1 MARVWKIRVNN
12 KNQVTSTRLSINAYE
27 EEEFQSFIF
36 NKTQQFK
43 NQIQNHL
50 YKNLTISK
58 IAGLSFVSLPLNE
71 SKQIIDLGGGAGI
84 DYFISRELFDISQQW
99 KCLETEAM
107 CRVMIDKKLK
117 EDNLQFDTLENFLQ
131 YTKLELNFS
140 LYTNSALQYFES
152 PIKVLDSLLLRGPKK
167 VAIIRTPFVLEG
179 SELSTLQKSKFTK
192 NGPQVGELSNNK
204 EDISNL
210 VTIERLENIKK
221 VFQQHNYEIVCENTS
236 VGSFTHQKKFR
247 RSRKS
252 LIRTVDL
259 LARRM
264 N

>member
-1 MARVWKIRVNN
+1 MSRLRRTKIN
-12 KNQVTSTRLSINAYE
+12 KGNQVKASKLSINSYD

-36 NKTQQFK
+36 DKTQQFK
-43 NQIQNHL
+43 NQVQDHL

-58 IAGLSFVSLPLNE
+58 IAGLSFVSLPLNK

-84 DYFISRELFDISQQW
+84 DYFISRELFDICQQW

-117 EDNLQFDTLENFLQ
+117 EDNLQFDTLANFLQ

-140 LYTNSALQYFES
+140 LYTNSALQYFEN
-152 PIKVLDSLLLRGPKK
+152 PINVLDSLLLKGPKK

-179 SELSTLQKSKFTK
+179 SKLSTQQKSKFSK
-192 NGPQVGELSNNK
+192 NGPQVGELSDNK
-204 EDISNL
+204 KDISNF

-221 VFQQHNYEIVCENTS
+221 VFQQHNYEIVCENTA
-236 VGSFTHQKKFR
+236 VGSFTHQSKFLR
-247 RSRKS
+247 PRKS

-259 LARRM
+259 LAWRM

>member
-1 MARVWKIRVNN
+1 M
-12 KNQVTSTRLSINAYE
+12 
-27 EEEFQSFIF
+27 
-36 NKTQQFK
+36 
-43 NQIQNHL
+43 
-50 YKNLTISK
+50 
-58 IAGLSFVSLPLNE
+58 
-71 SKQIIDLGGGAGI
+71 
-84 DYFISRELFDISQQW
+84 
-99 KCLETEAM
+99 
-107 CRVMIDKKLK
+107 
-117 EDNLQFDTLENFLQ
+117 
-131 YTKLELNFS
+131 
-140 LYTNSALQYFES
+140 
-152 PIKVLDSLLLRGPKK
+152 
-167 VAIIRTPFVLEG
+167 AIIRTPFVLEG